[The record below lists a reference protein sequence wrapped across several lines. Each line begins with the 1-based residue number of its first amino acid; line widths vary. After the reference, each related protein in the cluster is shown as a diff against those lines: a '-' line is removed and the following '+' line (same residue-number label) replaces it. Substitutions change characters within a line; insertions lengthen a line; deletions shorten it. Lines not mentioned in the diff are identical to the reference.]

1 MRWVTR
7 GTWAALAAVPLW
19 AVAGAAVLMRTG
31 GGDGM
36 ASAVI
41 GGALLCLAAFAAG
54 SRWLEH
60 ARGRDA
66 PAAGAAG

>member
-1 MRWVTR
+1 MRWVTW

-19 AVAGAAVLMRTG
+19 AVAGAAVMMWTG

-36 ASAVI
+36 AYAVV

-54 SRWLEH
+54 SRFLER
-60 ARGRDA
+60 ARVRDA
-66 PAAGAAG
+66 RDAGAAG

>member
-7 GTWAALAAVPLW
+7 GTRAALAAVPLW
-19 AVAGAAVLMRTG
+19 AVAGAAVLMRPG

-41 GGALLCLAAFAAG
+41 GGALLCPAAFAAG

-66 PAAGAAG
+66 RSAG

>member
-1 MRWVTR
+1 MRWVTW

-19 AVAGAAVLMRTG
+19 AVAGAAVMMWTG

-36 ASAVI
+36 ASAAV

-60 ARGRDA
+60 TRGRDA
-66 PAAGAAG
+66 RSAG